1 MAANLA
7 DSMTTMIMDVAAPSQ
22 ARISRAGAILLG
34 GEDFNVLRDRAA
46 LAEELGFDL
55 VGLGDVPMHYR
66 DVNVCLAVVAGATSR
81 IRLGPMV
88 TNPVSRHPGVVAS
101 AAASLDALSGGRSVL
116 GLGAGGGPLL
126 SMGLSV
132 PKRPELRQ
140 ATAAIRSLLA
150 GEPSEWEGRPL
161 TFAPRRP
168 VPVYLAAYGLI
179 TARIA
184 GEVADGVLF
193 AGGVSASVVTSARKA
208 VADGASAAGRDPRD
222 VDFWVMTRASVGSTA
237 EDACA
242 PIRANL
248 ASAGSH
254 GLRSEAQ
261 LATVP
266 PELVGAVRE
275 LQRRYDQSEHVKW
288 DGANA
293 RLVDELGLTH
303 YLAERFA
310 IAGTPEHVRR
320 RFDELVE
327 SGVSRVLVPAVDRE
341 PEQFLEAFAAALG

>member
-1 MAANLA
+1 
-7 DSMTTMIMDVAAPSQ
+7 MIMDVAGLSQ
-22 ARISRAGAILLG
+22 DRIGRAGTILLG
-34 GEDFNVLRDRAA
+34 GDDFGVLRGRAC

-55 VGLGDVPMHYR
+55 VGVGDVPMHYR
-66 DVNVCLAVVAGATSR
+66 DVNVCLAVVAEATSR
-81 IRLGPMV
+81 VRIGPMV

-101 AAASLDALSGGRSVL
+101 AAASLDALSGGRLVL
-116 GLGAGGGPLL
+116 GLGAGGGPLF

-132 PKRPELRQ
+132 PKRPELRR
-140 ATAAIRSLLA
+140 ATATIRSLLA
-150 GEPSEWEGRPL
+150 SEPSEWEGRPL
-161 TFAPRRP
+161 TFSPRRP

-193 AGGVSASVVTSARKA
+193 AGGVSPGVVASALRA
-208 VADGASAAGRDPRD
+208 VADGASAAGRDPGE

-237 EDACA
+237 EDAYA
-242 PIRANL
+242 PIKANL

-254 GLRSEAQ
+254 GLRSETQ

-266 PELVGAVRE
+266 EEFVDAVRE

-293 RLVDELGLTH
+293 RLVDELGLTPF
-303 YLAERFA
+303 LAERFA
-310 IAGTPEHVRR
+310 IAGTPEHVRG
-320 RFDELVE
+320 RFDDLVAL
-327 SGVSRVLVPAVDRE
+327 GVTRVLVPAVDRE
-341 PEQFLEAFAAALG
+341 PEQFLEAFAAALA